1 MVVYKNGNCIMVTD
15 VAKNA
20 VEGKPVNR
28 EMRRLMAK
36 YRKKNKTNLTFN
48 SKIKKKKGLIIHV

>member
-1 MVVYKNGNCIMVTD
+1 MQNMVVYKNGNCIMVTD

-48 SKIKKKKGLIIHV
+48 SKIKKRKG

>member
-1 MVVYKNGNCIMVTD
+1 MVTD

-28 EMRRLMAK
+28 EMRRSMAK
-36 YRKKNKTNLTFN
+36 YKKKNKTNLTFN
-48 SKIKKKKGLIIHV
+48 SKIKKRKG

>member
-1 MVVYKNGNCIMVTD
+1 MIVYKKGKDIMVTY

-36 YRKKNKTNLTFN
+36 YKKKNKTNLTFN
-48 SKIKKKKGLIIHV
+48 SKIKKRKG

>member
-1 MVVYKNGNCIMVTD
+1 MVTD

-36 YRKKNKTNLTFN
+36 YKKKNKTNLTFN
-48 SKIKKKKGLIIHV
+48 SKIKKRKG